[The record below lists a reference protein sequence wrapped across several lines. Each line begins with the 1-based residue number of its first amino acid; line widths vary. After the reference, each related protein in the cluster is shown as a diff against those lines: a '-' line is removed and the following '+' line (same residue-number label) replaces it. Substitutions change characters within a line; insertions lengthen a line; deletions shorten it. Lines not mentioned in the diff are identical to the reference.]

1 MKAYFIGSRQLL
13 LEDGYVAAGDAA
25 VADQEGGACECADTV
40 LITDHYECTW
50 RAPLETAEKAFA

>member
-13 LEDGYVAAGDAA
+13 LEDGDVAAADAA

-50 RAPLETAEKAFA
+50 RALIEAAEKAFA